1 MPRTTY
7 IEFGSIINKKKK
19 IYQELKGDVYDN
31 YMLSRYFN
39 DIFLLN
45 KFNSIK
51 ILYKHLHHKKDF
63 KFNLINL
70 ILLKNS
76 MFGKFY
82 EFGQTLFEKVF
93 FMKSFSKIL
102 NIKIKKKIKWYGND
116 VSDLFNFFCNNF
128 FKKKLVKV
136 DKKPMF
142 IHMKNSVF
150 FAKGISLL
158 YEKNNLKIL
167 KYVMNNS
174 NSGSFD
180 LTVCKERT
188 IQYLNTGY
196 KMYYPSKT
204 LFVNTIPK
212 TKNFQILF
220 RNIKSD
226 KNKIY
231 FEVVYGKKK
240 EINKF
245 KSIFK
250 KLKNANKKN
259 KLINKIFDLNG
270 DFKSFDYFK
279 SIKFLN

>member
-1 MPRTTY
+1 
-7 IEFGSIINKKKK
+7 
-19 IYQELKGDVYDN
+19 
-31 YMLSRYFN
+31 
-39 DIFLLN
+39 
-45 KFNSIK
+45 
-51 ILYKHLHHKKDF
+51 
-63 KFNLINL
+63 
-70 ILLKNS
+70 
-76 MFGKFY
+76 
-82 EFGQTLFEKVF
+82 
-93 FMKSFSKIL
+93 
-102 NIKIKKKIKWYGND
+102 
-116 VSDLFNFFCNNF
+116 
-128 FKKKLVKV
+128 
-136 DKKPMF
+136 
-142 IHMKNSVF
+142 
-150 FAKGISLL
+150 
-158 YEKNNLKIL
+158 
-167 KYVMNNS
+167 MNNS

-220 RNIKSD
+220 RNIKPE